1 MKRETK
7 QEQKV
12 AQETVN
18 GPSPIKRS
26 KVMVANALTVEKT
39 TSVKQQNATVFEE
52 KKAVLVD
59 VPRSDAAASFSPTP
73 ALIKKSKK
81 SAEVLKD
88 EYEPMKV
95 KKALASYVFFAT

>member
-1 MKRETK
+1 MKREIK

-52 KKAVLVD
+52 TKAVLVD
-59 VPRSDAAASFSPTP
+59 VPRSNASANFPPNP
-73 ALIKKSKK
+73 ALTKKSKK
-81 SAEVLKD
+81 SAEVSKD

>member
-1 MKRETK
+1 M
-7 QEQKV
+7 
-12 AQETVN
+12 N

-39 TSVKQQNATVFEE
+39 TPVKQQNATVFEE
-52 KKAVLVD
+52 TKAVLVD
-59 VPRSDAAASFSPTP
+59 VPRSNASAHFPPTP

-81 SAEVLKD
+81 SAEVSKD